1 MVRRLT
7 FWNRVPLFIGALSG
21 FFTYAA
27 CSLADEPA
35 PKAVPL
41 GKIQFKTETIGD
53 EPAAPATEPAADPFV
68 MPETDK
74 PEELLKF
81 VSDLMKLRPPVKTRE
96 EYMAHLDK
104 VNAATLLAT
113 EKILSQKE
121 LPAKMALTAAQLRA
135 MTIQRKATNPK
146 EWDEAVALLTALP
159 EHGQDAIVELK
170 KNGQVQ
176 LRLVK
181 AEQGRM
187 DAAQLAELQTELFTA
202 YETNKGSADATRA
215 VLRLGSYF
223 ERNKPEE
230 AVKYLSSVIELL
242 KKSENTSAAAMV
254 SRLEGTIRRLKLL
267 GNLMELTGT
276 TLDDQAFDVASL
288 KGKVV
293 LVDFWATWCGPCLAE
308 LPHVEKLYKA
318 LHEKGFEVVGISLD
332 DDEDKLREF
341 VKKREIPWVN
351 LYSKDAEARGWN
363 NPISRHYGI
372 SAIPTCILI
381 NAEGKVVSLSARGKN
396 LDVELEKIYGPLSE
410 LEVKAEEKPAEKKAA
425 E

>member
-1 MVRRLT
+1 MVRRLL
-7 FWNRVPLFIGALSG
+7 NRVPLFTGALSVL
-21 FFTYAA
+21 FASAA
-27 CSLADEPA
+27 LSLADEPA

-41 GKIQFKTETIGD
+41 TKIQPMAESDGA
-53 EPAAPATEPAADPFV
+53 EPAAPATEPGTDPFAL
-68 MPETDK
+68 PETDK

-81 VSDLMKLRPPVKTRE
+81 VNDLMKKRPPIKTRE

-121 LPAKMALTAAQLRA
+121 LPADTALSAAKIRA
-135 MTIQRKATNPK
+135 MTIQRKATNPQ
-146 EWDEAVALLTALP
+146 EWDAAVALLTSLP
-159 EHGQDAIVELK
+159 EHGQEAIAELK
-170 KNGQVQ
+170 KSGQVQ

-187 DAAQLAELQTELFTA
+187 DAAQLAELQTELFAA
-202 YETNKGSADATRA
+202 YETNNGAADAVRS
-215 VLRLGSYF
+215 VMRLGSYY

-267 GNLMELTGT
+267 GNSMELTGT
-276 TLDDQAFDVASL
+276 TLDDESFDVASL

-308 LPHVEKLYKA
+308 LPHVQKLYKA
-318 LHEKGFEVVGISLD
+318 LHEKGFEVVAISLD

-351 LYSKDAEARGWN
+351 LYPKDDESRGWK
-363 NPISRHYGI
+363 NPIATHYGI
-372 SAIPTCILI
+372 SAIPSCILI

-396 LDVELEKIYGPLSE
+396 LDAELEKIYGPLPELSE
-410 LEVKAEEKPAEKKAA
+410 KSADKEATEKKAA